1 MITVYTKHGER
12 IEIANGAAVVA
23 TELPTRPGNDPAK
36 ALAIVAP
43 TGETLAVFRVA
54 ELSSYDLSAAGADA

>member
-1 MITVYTKHGER
+1 MIVIYTRSRER
-12 IEIANGAAVVA
+12 IEVKHGAAVAA

-36 ALAIVAP
+36 ALAIVAT

-54 ELSSYDLSAAGADA
+54 EVSGYDLSAAGADA

>member
-1 MITVYTKHGER
+1 VIVIHTRHGQR
-12 IEIANGAAVVA
+12 IEIPHGAAVTA

-36 ALAIVAP
+36 ALAIVAT

-54 ELSSYDLSAAGADA
+54 EVSGYDLSAAGADS